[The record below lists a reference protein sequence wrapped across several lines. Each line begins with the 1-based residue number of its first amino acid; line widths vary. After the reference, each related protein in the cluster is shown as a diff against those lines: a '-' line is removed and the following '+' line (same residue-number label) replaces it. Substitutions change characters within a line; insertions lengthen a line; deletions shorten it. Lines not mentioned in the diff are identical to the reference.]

1 MWPFQSQRLLSEE
14 KRKEEISRLSV
25 ELQSKA
31 DQLGSKVEELDKLRS
46 ENSKLEN
53 RNHDLVLTVNN
64 LKICQGQNQDL
75 VLQKSQL
82 ENDLKTSQE
91 ETSVLAVKLV
101 SKVEELDRLKSES
114 SKLQSQNDELTLRVE
129 DLQTRLEQNQRT
141 KDIPARKEE
150 QIKGGQ
156 TMKND
161 VQGQY

>member
-91 ETSVLAVKLV
+91 ET
-101 SKVEELDRLKSES
+101 
-114 SKLQSQNDELTLRVE
+114 
-129 DLQTRLEQNQRT
+129 T
-141 KDIPARKEE
+141 KEIPTGKEE
-150 QIKGGQ
+150 DTKGGQ
-156 TMKND
+156 MMKTE
-161 VQGQY
+161 VQSK